1 MLAALF
7 LLTIF
12 MVADRKHPHT
22 QSGEQAPLCPHLKQ
36 DLTYL
41 IHKIQTI
48 EKDPRKHPANP
59 AK

>member
-1 MLAALF
+1 
-7 LLTIF
+7 

-22 QSGEQAPLCPHLKQ
+22 QSGEQAPWCPHLKQ

-41 IHKIQTI
+41 THKIQTI